1 MAKRKNVKQDFRQNS
16 KQSHPEP
23 PEPPEPPI
31 QTPSTG
37 SRTKS
42 KPWLAIAAAIAVAL
56 FFVIYVMRLDKV
68 VGMFQDDAWYA
79 LLGKA
84 LATGQG
90 YTLINSPTSG
100 ILPLYPPAFS
110 FLLSLVFRI
119 APQFP
124 QNLWLLKSVSI
135 VAMLL
140 AGVACYY
147 YFARY
152 RNLPKYLAL
161 AIAAV
166 VAINPGLVFL
176 ATSSLMSE
184 CVFTLAQM
192 AALVA
197 VERCVA
203 ARDGERFWLFAL
215 LAAAATSWAFLTRS
229 MAAGL
234 ILAALVYLLKE
245 RLFKSAVVF
254 AIGVALMAGSW
265 TVYSRTKAP
274 TSEQRAEINSYIV
287 RPYTEQFWDRVAGH
301 ESAGKISL
309 ADLPERIWN
318 NLSSIASSDLG
329 GIVTP
334 SFFPSLNQG
343 MAERG
348 DVVQLF
354 SSLIV
359 FGLIIAG
366 FVSAVRQRL
375 TYAELALP
383 LSLLIIVI
391 WPFPPYRFLIP
402 SLPLLLYYFLLG
414 CKLVFGLHLR
424 LEERK
429 RPRNL
434 WVGVTVIAGVLFALN
449 LYGNFSYLSRKNTAV
464 AAQRPKWMRIFDDNE
479 AVLKWTAENVPKAD
493 AIAAANPALVH
504 LYTGNKT
511 TTFDNPAGN
520 WERWNRL
527 GVRYLVTISPTRMP
541 EPDPIESRF
550 RVIHRAG
557 GELNLRVTDFG
568 PVQSRPGW
576 GMAPPTGIRLN

>member
-1 MAKRKNVKQDFRQNS
+1 MAKRKNVKQH
-16 KQSHPEP
+16 HPGP
-23 PEPPEPPI
+23 LEPPI
-31 QTPSTG
+31 QPESKAPE
-37 SRTKS
+37 TKS
-42 KPWLAIAAAIAVAL
+42 RQNLWLAIAAAGAAAL
-56 FFVIYVMRLDKV
+56 FFVIYAMRLDKT

-90 YTLINSPTSG
+90 YTLVNSPTPG
-100 ILPLYPPAFS
+100 ILPLYPPAFP
-110 FLLSLVFRI
+110 FLLSLAFRI

-140 AGVACYY
+140 AGLACYH
-147 YFARY
+147 YFTRY
-152 RNLPKYLAL
+152 RDLPKYLAL
-161 AIAAV
+161 GIAAV
-166 VAINPGLVFL
+166 VALNPGLVFL

-184 CVFTLAQM
+184 CAFTLAQM

-197 VERCVA
+197 VERCA
-203 ARDGERFWLFAL
+203 ASRDGRDGGRFWLFAL

-254 AIGVALMAGSW
+254 ALGVALLAGSW
-265 TVYSRTKAP
+265 AVYSRVKAP
-274 TSEQRAEINSYIV
+274 TPEQRAEINSYIV

-301 ESAGKISL
+301 ESAGKITL
-309 ADLPERIWN
+309 DDLPARFWENI
-318 NLSSIASSDLG
+318 SSIASSDLG
-329 GIVTP
+329 GIVMP

-348 DVVQLF
+348 DIVQLLL
-354 SSLIV
+354 SLLV
-359 FGLIIAG
+359 CGLAIAG
-366 FVSAVRQRL
+366 FVTAVRQRV

-383 LSLLIIVI
+383 VSLLIII
-391 WPFPPYRFLIP
+391 MWPFPPYRFLVP
-402 SLPLLLYYFLLG
+402 SLPLLLYYFLMG
-414 CKLVFGLHLR
+414 CKLVFGLHQR
-424 LEERK
+424 LIQTK
-429 RPRNL
+429 QTGNP
-434 WVGVTVIAGVLFALN
+434 WVGVTMLAGLLFALD
-449 LYGNFSYLSRKNTAV
+449 LYGNFSYLARKNAAV
-464 AAQRPKWMRIFDDNE
+464 ASQRPRWMRIFDDNE
-479 AVLKWTAENVPKAD
+479 TILKWTAENVPKTD
-493 AIAAANPALVH
+493 AIATANPALVH

-527 GVRYLVTISPTRMP
+527 GVRYLVTISPVRMP
-541 EPDPIESRF
+541 EPDAIESKF

-557 GELNLRVTDFG
+557 GELNLRVTDLG
-568 PVQSRPGW
+568 PAASRPGW
-576 GMAPPTGIRLN
+576 GAAPPTSTRIN

>member
-1 MAKRKNVKQDFRQNS
+1 MAKRKNVKQDSRQDFTQN
-16 KQSHPEP
+16 HPDQIESS
-23 PEPPEPPI
+23 I
-31 QTPSTG
+31 QTPSTAPQ
-37 SRTKS
+37 TKS
-42 KPWLAIAAAIAVAL
+42 KPWLIIAAAVAVAL
-56 FFVIYVMRLDKV
+56 FVVIYVMRLDKV

-90 YTLINSPTSG
+90 YTLINSPTPG
-100 ILPLYPPAFS
+100 ILPLYPPAFP

-124 QNLWLLKSVSI
+124 NNLWLLKSVSI

-161 AIAAV
+161 AIGAV

-184 CVFTLAQM
+184 CIFTLAQM

-203 ARDGERFWLFAL
+203 ARDGQRFWLYAM

-254 AIGVALMAGSW
+254 AVGVALLAGSW
-265 TVYSRTKAP
+265 TVYSRSKAP
-274 TSEQRAEINSYIV
+274 TPEQRAEINSYIV
-287 RPYTEQFWDRVAGH
+287 RPYTEQFFDRVAGH
-301 ESAGKISL
+301 EAGGKVSMG
-309 ADLPERIWN
+309 DLPGRFWN
-318 NLSSIASSDLG
+318 NISSIASSDLG

-348 DVVQLF
+348 DLVQLF
-354 SSLIV
+354 LSLIV
-359 FGLIIAG
+359 FGLVITG
-366 FVSAVRQRL
+366 FVSVVRERL

-383 LSLLIIVI
+383 LSLLIIII
-391 WPFPPYRFLIP
+391 WPFPPYRFLVP
-402 SLPLLLYYFLLG
+402 SLPLLLYYFLMG
-414 CKLVFGLHLR
+414 CKLVMSLHQR
-424 LEERK
+424 MIERK
-429 RPRNL
+429 QVGNP
-434 WVGVTVIAGVLFALN
+434 WVGVTAVAGLLFALN
-449 LYGNFSYLSRKNTAV
+449 LYGNFNYIERKNTSV
-464 AAQRPKWMRIFDDNE
+464 ATQRPKWMRIFDDNE
-479 AVLKWTAENVPKAD
+479 AILKWSAENVPKTD
-493 AIAAANPALVH
+493 AIATANPALTY

-541 EPDPIESRF
+541 EPDPVESKY

-557 GELNLRVTDFG
+557 GELNLRVTDLG

-576 GMAPPTGIRLN
+576 GAASPTNIRLN